1 MHLDILRRV
10 PLFSP
15 LSNEQLAE
23 ISESLALKKLASG
36 TVLLQE
42 GALGGVMYILVDG
55 EVEVLKS
62 LGTKDE
68 RLLAVR
74 GHGELF
80 GEMSLFKED
89 RKHTASV
96 RAKSNVEVLLMSK
109 EDMDS
114 LLQQEPLL
122 AYGMMRI
129 LSKRL
134 DQSENLT
141 ILDLREKNE
150 ALARAYQE
158 LKAAQEQLIEKERL
172 EQELEVARRIQQSIL
187 PHGFPLCD
195 HVEFGARMEPMASIG
210 GDFYDVIQL
219 EEDRFGIAIGD
230 VTDHGVPAALFM
242 ALTATLLRV
251 EATRYRSPRRVLQS
265 VNQHMLEM
273 NEAGLFVTM
282 IYGVFKC
289 DGNEFQYSRAG
300 HELPLILSP
309 EGEVVAVK
317 KRPGQPLGL
326 FPDPLID
333 EQRIKLPPGST
344 LMLYSDGVT
353 DAFNERDARYGLDKL
368 QTTLSQYRKQD
379 ASSICDSVWKS
390 VVSHRRGVIQQDDE
404 TLLAAK
410 FK

>member
-10 PLFSP
+10 PLFST
-15 LSNEQLAE
+15 LSSEQLSHV
-23 ISESLALKKLASG
+23 SESLTREELSEGTALLKEGASG
-36 TVLLQE
+36 DT
-42 GALGGVMYILVDG
+42 MYVLVDG
-55 EVEVLKS
+55 EVEIVKS

-74 GHGELF
+74 GPGELL
-80 GEMSLFKED
+80 GEMSLFSAD
-89 RKHTASV
+89 RRHTASV
-96 RAKSNVEVLLMSK
+96 RARSNVRVLRMGK
-109 EDMDS
+109 NDVDE
-114 LLQQEPLL
+114 LLKQEPML
-122 AYGMMRI
+122 AYEMIRI

-134 DQSENLT
+134 DESENLT

-150 ALARAYQE
+150 ALARAYEE

-172 EQELEVARRIQQSIL
+172 EKELEVASSIQQSIL
-187 PHGFPLCD
+187 PRGFPICD

-273 NEAGLFVTM
+273 NDAGLFVTM

-289 DGNEFQYSRAG
+289 DGNEFHYSRAG

-309 EGEVVAVK
+309 EGEVVAVRK
-317 KRPGQPLGL
+317 KPGQPLGL

-353 DAFNERDARYGLDKL
+353 DAFNERDARYGLDRL
-368 QTTLSQYRKQD
+368 QATLSKCRKQD
-379 ASSICDSVWKS
+379 ASNICDSVWQS